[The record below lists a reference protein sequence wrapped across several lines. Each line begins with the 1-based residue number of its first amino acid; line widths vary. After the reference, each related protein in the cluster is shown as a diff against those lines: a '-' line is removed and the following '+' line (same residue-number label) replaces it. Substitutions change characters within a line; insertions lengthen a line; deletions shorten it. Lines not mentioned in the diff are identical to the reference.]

1 MDEQTIPQ
9 QFKKLEEKVG
19 QLVQTCHD
27 LQHSNVALQAKIR
40 GLEEALKT
48 KDATEQHHVEEKTM
62 IRSKIDNLVS
72 RLEQVLDSG

>member
-9 QFKKLEEKVG
+9 QFTKLEEKVG

-27 LQHSNVALQAKIR
+27 LQNSNVALQGKIR
-40 GLEEALKT
+40 DLEEALKT
-48 KDATEQHHVEEKTM
+48 RDATEQHYMEEKTM

-72 RLEQVLDSG
+72 RLEQALDSG